1 MSLKK
6 NLLTPLALIIASSF
20 TQANATVQVNQLN
33 NVCDSQTCVTQFKQ
47 FKRSRSTNMAKLDIL
62 ANMYLHGYGTDRDVA
77 KASKLLRKVAKDTTS
92 NYHRVKFA
100 LLNLSDGASEKQLNV
115 ALRTLERAA
124 KNDDAPAAYILAAVY
139 SSDDYN
145 SLDKSKA
152 DFYQKQAIDSQR
164 FTDAEISKLQSDS
177 SQQIVNEI
185 TAQYTYTSSSADQ
198 YLATQNENIA
208 ITAAI
213 SQRITDYK
221 LGVKAAYTKPLT
233 ITSEYYMTTGSGP
246 IPVSQYVSNRPNK
259 LSR

>member
-6 NLLTPLALIIASSF
+6 NLLAPLALIIASSF
-20 TQANATVQVNQLN
+20 TQANATVQVDQLN

-47 FKRSRSTNMAKLDIL
+47 FKRSRSTNITKLDIL

-77 KASKLLRKVAKDTTS
+77 KAAKLLRKVAKDTTS

-100 LLNLSDGASEKQLNV
+100 LLNLSDEASEKQLNV

-139 SSDDYN
+139 SSNDYD
-145 SLDKSKA
+145 SLDKAKA

-164 FTDAEISKLQSDS
+164 FTDSEISRLQSDS

-185 TAQYTYTSSSADQ
+185 TAQYTNTTSSAEHYSESQ
-198 YLATQNENIA
+198 HENMV

-213 SQRITDYK
+213 NQRVYDYK
-221 LGVKAAYTKPLT
+221 LGVQGAYAKPLT